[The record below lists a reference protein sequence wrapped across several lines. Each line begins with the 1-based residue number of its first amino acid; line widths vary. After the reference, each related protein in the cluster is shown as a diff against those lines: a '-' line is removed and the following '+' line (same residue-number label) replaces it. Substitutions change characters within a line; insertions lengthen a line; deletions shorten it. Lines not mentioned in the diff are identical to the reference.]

1 MDNAM
6 QNISGEVT
14 QKLINNNLSI
24 TFMESCTS
32 GLLASMFTDTQGASA
47 VFKGSYV
54 TYSNEAKIACGVD
67 SSIIDTYGV
76 YSKECA
82 RAMAGAVKKAFG
94 ADIAVGITGST
105 GNIDPNNADS
115 VQGEAFYCIIIGED
129 IYDYHINSDV
139 STMSRQEIKQMYAN
153 EVYKSLSFM
162 I

>member
-1 MDNAM
+1 M
-6 QNISGEVT
+6 QNISSEVT

-54 TYSNEAKIACGVD
+54 TYSNEAKIACGVA
-67 SSIIDTYGV
+67 SSVIDTYGV

-82 RAMAGAVKKAFG
+82 RAMASSAKESFG

-129 IYDYHINSDV
+129 IFDYHIKTDV